1 MRGIPV
7 HAVNWIIDQD
17 EASVYRAA
25 ISVYTRT
32 LTTAHIPHS
41 CWSSRCR
48 NNRSRLYT
56 ALHWERERKRWGKY
70 TYSGEPDI
78 SMFQHPPPSLTP
90 LGPLIMNVSL
100 RRSSGI
106 GQISPTSKWTERWKK
121 EIDQYIYRINVSW
134 HDFISWL
141 VPIFAW
147 KAFFSHPVM
156 PSTHLHSQC
165 LYNLFLENLLT
176 GICTLQFNEFNYK
189 PKWQFS
195 FLFLLFEIYP
205 SIYLSIINQTLFNLA
220 NIKILYH

>member
-56 ALHWERERKRWGKY
+56 ALHWKRERERWGKF

-147 KAFFSHPVM
+147 KAFFF
-156 PSTHLHSQC
+156 PSCHA
-165 LYNLFLENLLT
+165 
-176 GICTLQFNEFNYK
+176 
-189 PKWQFS
+189 FS
-195 FLFLLFEIYP
+195 SSPFAM
-205 SIYLSIINQTLFNLA
+205 SI
-220 NIKILYH
+220 